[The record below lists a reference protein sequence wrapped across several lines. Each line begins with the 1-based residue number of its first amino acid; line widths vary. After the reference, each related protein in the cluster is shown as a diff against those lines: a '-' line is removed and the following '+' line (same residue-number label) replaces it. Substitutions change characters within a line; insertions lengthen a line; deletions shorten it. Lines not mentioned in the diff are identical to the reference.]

1 MEGVFSNILVK
12 VGEVL
17 LKTKLNII
25 DLELGEHHVY
35 LNFISNILY
44 QKYNFKNTIRVSER
58 RLG

>member
-25 DLELGEHHVY
+25 DLELGEYRVY

-44 QKYNFKNTIRVSER
+44 QKYNFKNTIWVSER